1 MKCPK
6 CGGKSKV
13 CQTHKLVETK
23 MEKRSRGG
31 GYDSPLE
38 IVDVPVEYD
47 VVRRKQ
53 KCLTCGT
60 YFWTKETFECYTE
73 QEVRNTYMEELQGKV
88 DTLIDSLGDDTVYC
102 YAPEKTK
109 LKFNISVSRKDK

>member
-1 MKCPK
+1 M
-6 CGGKSKV
+6 
-13 CQTHKLVETK
+13 TN
-23 MEKRSRGG
+23 
-31 GYDSPLE
+31 LE
-38 IVDVPVEYD
+38 DAVLALFYTPVEYD